1 MKRWMAM
8 LVALALCVSLL
19 CVPALAAQYVSAS
32 TPLGSSDA
40 RISNIRLAAD
50 AINGTA
56 VPYGGSFSFNDVVG
70 ARTTERGYQSAE
82 NGRGA
87 RVVGGGVAQAASTLY
102 LALQQ
107 IGGVTYDALRTYGG
121 SYNQDYVSDADDAVL
136 VDEAA
141 GLDFVFTN
149 YYGDMTIGMYI
160 SGDQLFCTLNFDAVS
175 SGGTAH
181 GESAIHVSGT
191 DALRNNVSLAAQA
204 VNGTTLS
211 SGDTFSFNDIVG
223 ERSQSRGYQSALN
236 GRGVKVVGGGVAQ
249 VASAIWLAVK
259 DLSDV
264 VIVEKSTY
272 GSRYN
277 QNYVDSSADAIL
289 TDYGAG
295 TDFSFRYTGTGSI
308 TIETYVSGD
317 ALVCRV
323 SGASSGWDTGASG
336 WESADSWDNGWNT
349 GWNNTSEVPTFE

>member
-1 MKRWMAM
+1 MKRWMSV
-8 LVALALCVSLL
+8 LTALALLVSAL
-19 CVPALAAQYVSAS
+19 CVPALAADYVSAS
-32 TPLGSSDA
+32 TPLGLSGA

-50 AINGTA
+50 AVNGTA
-56 VPYGGSFSFNDVVG
+56 VPYGGSFSFNGVVG
-70 ARTTERGYQSAE
+70 ARTSQRGYQSAE
-82 NGRGA
+82 NGRG
-87 RVVGGGVAQAASTLY
+87 
-102 LALQQ
+102 
-107 IGGVTYDALRTYGG
+107 
-121 SYNQDYVSDADDAVL
+121 VS
-136 VDEAA
+136 
-141 GLDFVFTN
+141 
-149 YYGDMTIGMYI
+149 
-160 SGDQLFCTLNFDAVS
+160 
-175 SGGTAH
+175 
-181 GESAIHVSGT
+181 
-191 DALRNNVSLAAQA
+191 
-204 VNGTTLS
+204 
-211 SGDTFSFNDIVG
+211 
-223 ERSQSRGYQSALN
+223 
-236 GRGVKVVGGGVAQ
+236 VVGGGVAQ

-295 TDFSFRYTGTGSI
+295 TDFSFRYMGTGSI

-349 GWNNTSEVPTFE
+349 GWNNASEVPTFE

>member
-107 IGGVTYDALRTYGG
+107 IGCVTYDALRTYGG

-204 VNGTTLS
+204 VNGTVLS
-211 SGDTFSFNDIVG
+211 SGDTFSFNDLVG
-223 ERSQSRGYQSALN
+223 ARTAERGYQSAVN
-236 GRGVKVVGGGVAQ
+236 GRGAQVVGGGVAQ
-249 VASAIWLAVK
+249 VASAVWLAVK
-259 DLSDV
+259 DMSDV
-264 VIVEKSTY
+264 AIVEKSTY
-272 GSRYN
+272 GNRYN
-277 QNYVDSSADAIL
+277 QGYVSSAADAIL
-289 TDYGAG
+289 TDYNAG

-308 TIETYVSGD
+308 TIQVSLSGD
-317 ALVCRV
+317 TLSCRII
-323 SGASSGWDTGASG
+323 SGDSAASG
-336 WESADSWDNGWNT
+336 WTDGWADSSESGNG
-349 GWNNTSEVPTFE
+349 EVPNFSDDPVW